1 MKEEEVILFGVDSK
15 TAELKQLIE
24 SALPFTLFSEKLV
37 EFVTDR
43 CVKCYFGEMSKAV

>member
-1 MKEEEVILFGVDSK
+1 MKEEEVILFDVESK

-24 SALPFTLFSEKLV
+24 SALPFTLFTEKLI
-37 EFVTDR
+37 EFITNR